1 MEKLSW
7 PPFLLDSFLSK
18 RPICLFVKLANI
30 CLKDLA
36 SVISKT
42 ELKNSGKYNDFQIYS
57 LFLKFRPNNCIF
69 QIKILTEFQTNNYSH
84 NKF

>member
-36 SVISKT
+36 SVISNIEFKI
-42 ELKNSGKYNDFQIYS
+42 SGNYNDFKIYYLFNNKNFDQIIA
-57 LFLKFRPNNCIF
+57 FFEQIF
-69 QIKILTEFQTNNYSH
+69 
-84 NKF
+84 